1 MVSGDFY
8 WFYENKE
15 TGILTFAV
23 IDCTGHGVPGAF
35 MTVMT
40 NSILNQ
46 IIRENQTED
55 PATILTLLDKK
66 LEETFSNDSKRKDGM
81 DIGIFSVDKSKKV
94 LNYAAAKLDLFF
106 IRDNEIHQI
115 KSTRYPIGN
124 MGTKRNRVQEKDFQ
138 THSIEYQ
145 KGDIFYLYTD
155 GFPDQFGGEE
165 NRKFMSRRFRE
176 FLLEYHY
183 LSCSEQE
190 EKLQIALEMWRG
202 NLKQT
207 DDILVVGVKVE

>member
-1 MVSGDFY
+1 M
-8 WFYENKE
+8 
-15 TGILTFAV
+15 
-23 IDCTGHGVPGAF
+23 
-35 MTVMT
+35 
-40 NSILNQ
+40 
-46 IIRENQTED
+46 
-55 PATILTLLDKK
+55 DKR

-81 DIGIFSVDKSKKV
+81 DIGIFSVDKSKKI
-94 LNYAAAKLDLFF
+94 LNYAAAKLDLCF

-115 KSTRYPIGN
+115 KAARYPIGN
-124 MGTKRNRVQEKDFQ
+124 MGTKKAQEKDFQ

-183 LSCSEQE
+183 LSGTEQE
-190 EKLQIALEMWRG
+190 EKLQTALEMWRG